1 MKKPKETKATEA
13 TPEPATT
20 APEPVM
26 FSNEQVDR
34 DPSLIVGMVE
44 VAHSGTHKWYRPE

>member
-1 MKKPKETKATEA
+1 MKKPKKTQPEATEPVEV
-13 TPEPATT
+13 TEVK
-20 APEPVM
+20 PVM

-44 VAHSGTHKWYRPE
+44 VAHNGTHKWYRPE